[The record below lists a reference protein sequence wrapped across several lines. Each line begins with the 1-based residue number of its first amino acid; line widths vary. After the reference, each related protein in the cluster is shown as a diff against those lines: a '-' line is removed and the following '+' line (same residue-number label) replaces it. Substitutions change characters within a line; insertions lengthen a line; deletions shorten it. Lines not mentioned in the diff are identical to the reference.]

1 MKKVVIA
8 GGTGFIGSYL
18 SKRFE
23 ESGYKVLIV
32 SRQEGHV
39 SWLPADLKN
48 AVDGAELVVNLAGKS
63 INCRHTKANKR
74 ALLESRIHTTLLIG
88 KAIECA
94 ENPPKLWINASA
106 SGVYKPS
113 KEMPMTEINYLI
125 ANDFLSELVQQW
137 EKVFFDFQL
146 SKTRRIA
153 LRTSV
158 VLGKNDGALQPL
170 LRLTRL
176 GFGGKLADGNQMFS
190 WIHIEDYFQVI
201 LFLLENPLMT
211 GVCNCTSPSPLRN
224 AQLMKS
230 IRETL
235 RIPFGIPAPAFAV
248 TFGAAIVGIEPSLI
262 LNSSYLLPKYL
273 IDNGF
278 KFRFPQIEEALDQ
291 LVNFEN

>member
-48 AVDGAELVVNLAGKS
+48 AFDGAELVVNLAGKS
-63 INCRHTKANKR
+63 INCRHTKANKQ
-74 ALLESRIHTTLLIG
+74 ALVESRIRTTLLIG
-88 KAIECA
+88 KALEST

-113 KEMPMTEINYLI
+113 LKVPMTEANYLI

-137 EKVFFDFQL
+137 ENVFFDFQL
-146 SKTRRIA
+146 TKTRRIA

-190 WIHIEDYFQVI
+190 WIHIEDYFRVI
-201 LFLLENPLMT
+201 VFLLENPSMS
-211 GVCNCTSPSPLRN
+211 GICNCTSPSPVRN
-224 AQLMKS
+224 SQLMKS
-230 IRETL
+230 IRKTV
-235 RIPFGIPAPAFAV
+235 RMPFGIPAP
-248 TFGAAIVGIEPSLI
+248 TFVVKLGAAFIGIESSLI
-262 LNSSYLLPKYL
+262 LNSSYVFPKYL
-273 IDNGF
+273 IDYGF
-278 KFRFPQIEEALDQ
+278 TFRFPQIEEALDQ
-291 LVNFEN
+291 LVTY